1 MTFIGKLLEIAKLSM
16 KSNISYVFAAWGAFF
31 SNIFQIFI
39 LYYLWMAIYG
49 NNSTLD
55 GIGKDQMITYI
66 ILSRILYTQITWS
79 FIHVLGNKIQS
90 GDIVMDLLRP
100 VDFQLFTYISRLGD
114 IISFGIMNAIPALL
128 LTGICLGLYIP
139 HNPLILIYSVISLLM
154 AITISFFVEFWI
166 GLLAF
171 YTVNSWG
178 LQTLYEAAIAL
189 FSGSLIPLA
198 FFPSGIKPIVNFL
211 PFKDMLYT
219 PISIYL
225 GIAKGN
231 QIIESVFFQFT
242 WVIILL
248 VLSRIM
254 YCFSIKKVTIQGG

>member
-1 MTFIGKLLEIAKLSM
+1 MNFIIKLIEIAKVSM

-31 SNIFQIFI
+31 SNILQIFI
-39 LYYLWMAIYG
+39 FYYIWMAVYG
-49 NNSTLD
+49 DNTVLN
-55 GIGKDQMITYI
+55 GISKDQMITYI
-66 ILSRILYTQITWS
+66 ILSRILYTQITWG
-79 FIHVLGNKIQS
+79 FIHVIGNKIQS

-114 IISFGIMNAIPALL
+114 IISFGIMNAIPALIL
-128 LTGICLGLYIP
+128 AGMFLGLYLP
-139 HNPLILIYSVISLLM
+139 HNPIILLYFIISLLM
-154 AITISFFVEFWI
+154 AITISFFIEFWI

-178 LQTLYEAAIAL
+178 LQTLYEASISF

-198 FFPSGIKPIVNFL
+198 FFPHWLKAIVNFL

-225 GIAKGN
+225 GIVNGN
-231 QIIESVFFQFT
+231 QILESLFFQFL
-242 WVIILL
+242 WVIALL
-248 VLSRIM
+248 VLSRLI
-254 YCFSIKKVTIQGG
+254 YCFSIKQVTIQGG